1 MSGGIE
7 NAVEVD
13 TSSRTVILW
22 LHLVIVVAAATTL
35 HVRMLCPPALPFFM
49 K

>member
-7 NAVEVD
+7 DAVEAV
-13 TSSRTVILW
+13 TPGRAVIRW
-22 LHLVIVVAAATTL
+22 LHLAVAVAAATTL
-35 HVRMLCPPALPFFM
+35 YVYVLCPPALPFFM